1 MKHSCPTRT
10 RPDLLEEIRA
20 DIAEGAD
27 MVMVKP
33 ALAYL
38 DVIATARVEVDLP
51 LAAYHVS
58 GEYSM
63 IKAAA
68 ERGWIDG
75 DAVALEH
82 LTAIKRAGADIIL
95 TYLAHEVAEVLASR

>member
-1 MKHSCPTRT
+1 M
-10 RPDLLEEIRA
+10 
-20 DIAEGAD
+20 EGAD
-27 MVMVKP
+27 IIMVKP

-38 DVIATARVEVDLP
+38 DIITRARAEVDVP

-75 DAVALEH
+75 QAVALEH
-82 LTAIKRAGADIIL
+82 LTAIKRAGADVIL
-95 TYLAHEVAEVLASR
+95 TYLAAEVAEVLTA

>member
-1 MKHSCPTRT
+1 
-10 RPDLLEEIRA
+10 
-20 DIAEGAD
+20 
-27 MVMVKP
+27 MVKP

-38 DVIATARVEVDLP
+38 DVIATARATTDLP
-51 LAAYHVS
+51 VAAYHVS

-75 DAVALEH
+75 DGVALEH
-82 LTAIKRAGADIIL
+82 LTAIKRAGADVIL
-95 TYLAHEVAEVLASR
+95 TYLAREAAEGLLDR